1 VSHTYDL
8 TRGERACIMIA
19 GILAMLM
26 QVLDQTIAN
35 VALPHM
41 QTSLGANRETITW
54 VLTAYIVASAIA
66 IPITGWLA
74 EQVGRKRLFIWSVIL
89 FTIAS
94 LLCAVAQSLLMMV
107 AFRLVQGVAGAFL
120 VPLAQAVMFDINPP
134 EKHGRAMALFGAGV
148 MIGPILGPV
157 LGGWLTDNFNW
168 RWVFLINLPVGA
180 LAVVM
185 MLRFLPATAISKR
198 KFDLFGFFLIAV
210 ALGGMQMML
219 DRGEQLDWFDSWEI
233 WVECG
238 LAIAGLWMFGVHM
251 LTARNPIFDP
261 QMFKDRNFSTGL
273 LFMVVTGVMLLAGLA
288 LLPPLLQSLLGYS
301 VLQSGF
307 LTAPRGIGT
316 LVSMIVVGRLVGRI
330 DSRLLILFG
339 MVLMSWSLWQMSGF
353 SLDMDQRPII
363 VSGII
368 QGFALGFIFVPLNTA
383 AFGTLDPRY
392 RTTGAALFSLSRN
405 IGGSIGISVV
415 GTQLVRMTQVS
426 HADLAQNI
434 TQQTLPTANPEILQ
448 TIAPVAGPAALAYI
462 NMEVT
467 RQALFIASLD
477 DFKLMM
483 IVSFAVLPLLLLMR
497 RGTPRA
503 GGAQPV
509 PMDCSSAGRGHH
521 AHVTLGIIEAHDIFL
536 QQGSPQVH
544 RVCS

>member
-19 GILAMLM
+19 VILAMLM

-168 RWVFLINLPVGA
+168 RWVFLINLPVGVLAA
-180 LAVVM
+180 LM

-219 DRGEQLDWFDSWEI
+219 DRGEQLDWFESWEI
-233 WVECG
+233 WIECG

-316 LVSMIVVGRLVGRI
+316 LVSMIVVGRLVGKI

-368 QGFALGFIFVPLNTA
+368 QGFALGFIFVPLNTL
-383 AFGTLDPRY
+383 AFGTLDPKF
-392 RTTGAALFSLSRN
+392 RTTAASLFNLARN
-405 IGGSIGISVV
+405 IGGSVGISVV
-415 GTQLVRMTQVS
+415 TVMLARNVQIS
-426 HADLAQNI
+426 HSDLAAHI
-434 TQQTLPTANPEILQ
+434 TQYSIPPISPAITQGAPPITDTVLMMADAEI
-448 TIAPVAGPAALAYI
+448 
-462 NMEVT
+462 N
-467 RQALFIASLD
+467 RQALMIAYID
-477 DFKLMM
+477 DFWLMM
-483 IVSFAVLPLLLLMR
+483 IVSLVAIPLLLLLKKGR
-497 RGTPRA
+497 KP
-503 GGAQPV
+503 QPGEHA
-509 PMDCSSAGRGHH
+509 PAMD
-521 AHVTLGIIEAHDIFL
+521 
-536 QQGSPQVH
+536 
-544 RVCS
+544 